1 MVDAASFRLFHTSA
15 TCAPDGMHSSS
26 RHAASCLQCLIHAP
40 FNKCI
45 ITIAL
50 MCVTNIIKIKIGNF
64 PAVSV
69 KMGKHTNVIRYDTYE
84 ILKSEG
90 GKF

>member
-1 MVDAASFRLFHTSA
+1 
-15 TCAPDGMHSSS
+15 
-26 RHAASCLQCLIHAP
+26 
-40 FNKCI
+40 
-45 ITIAL
+45 